1 MSSLRRLQTRL
12 FMWMLGAILLSFAVS
27 MAVSWLTRADPTN
40 RPAQV
45 LAKNVAAHLDAVWDN
60 PEACDA
66 FVTRM
71 HDDTGFPLR
80 LVRDPSALPR
90 SVTRGF
96 QHGSA
101 IAYDNEGSFILVA
114 HNGSL
119 VGALV
124 FEGAA
129 GPRPPWSRIAVGLS
143 TTLIV
148 MGFMARRVSR
158 QLARPLEEL
167 AQTAERFG
175 SGDLDARTQVAN
187 APGRWVAE
195 EVRDVARAFD
205 TMAIRIEAIV
215 RDQRELL
222 GAISHEL
229 RSPLGRAR
237 IALEIARERDSAAAA
252 PQLDQIELELGS
264 VDAILGD
271 LLAVTRA
278 GLSDLRKE
286 TTALGPWLRGRL
298 AAEAGRPSVELGEA
312 PSAEAAIDTAL
323 LGRAV
328 HNVIDNARAHGH
340 PADQALRARIV
351 RDGDVVRIVV
361 RDRGPG
367 FTPDL
372 IGRAFEPFVR
382 GDPARSPLRGGSGLG
397 LALVRRIAEAHGGRA
412 FASNVVEDGRVAGAE
427 VAIELPLA
435 GSAAQRSTVGDQSL

>member
-1 MSSLRRLQTRL
+1 
-12 FMWMLGAILLSFAVS
+12 MLGAIALAFAVG
-27 MAVSWLTRADPTN
+27 MAATWLTRSDPTN

-45 LAKNVAAHLDAVWDN
+45 LAKNVAAHLDAVWDD
-60 PEACDA
+60 PQACEA
-66 FVTRM
+66 FITRM
-71 HDDTGFPLR
+71 HEDTGFPLR
-80 LVRDPSALPR
+80 LRRDGAALPK
-90 SVTRGF
+90 SVSRAL
-96 QHGSA
+96 QRGSA
-101 IAYDNEGSFILVA
+101 IAYETEGTFIPIVHGGA
-114 HNGSL
+114 L
-119 VGALV
+119 VGAVV
-124 FEGAA
+124 FEGAS
-129 GPRPPWSRIAVGLS
+129 GPRPPWSRLAAGLC
-143 TTLIV
+143 TALIV

-158 QLARPLEEL
+158 QLARPLEQL

-175 SGDLDARTQVAN
+175 SGILDARNEIAG
-187 APGRWVAE
+187 APDRWVAE

-205 TMAIRIEAIV
+205 TMAGRIEAIV

-237 IALEIARERDSAAAA
+237 IALEIARERGDSAAAA
-252 PQLDQIELELGS
+252 PQLDQIEGELGQ

-298 AAEAGRPSVELGEA
+298 AAEIVRPAVELVEA
-312 PSAEAAIDTAL
+312 PPADAAIDGAL
-323 LGRAV
+323 LGRAL

-340 PADQALRARIV
+340 PSDQALVARIV

-367 FTPDL
+367 FTDDL
-372 IGRAFEPFVR
+372 LGRAFEPFVR
-382 GDPARSPLRGGSGLG
+382 GDPARSPVRGGSGLG

-412 FASNVVEDGRVAGAE
+412 FASNVVEDGVVAGAE

-435 GSAAQRSTVGDQSL
+435 QRSPAEHHAL